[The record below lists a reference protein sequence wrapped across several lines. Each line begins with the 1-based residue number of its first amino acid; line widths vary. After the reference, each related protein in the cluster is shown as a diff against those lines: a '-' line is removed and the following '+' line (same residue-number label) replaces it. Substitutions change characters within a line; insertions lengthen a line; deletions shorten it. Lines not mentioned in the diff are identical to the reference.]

1 MTYPKEHKLKM
12 QAGGAHGGGEKANG
26 RPALRPTGVVCRGG
40 GQVAMGWHMGWHMGQ
55 VQAVGSLWLPYP
67 YPATLLL
74 KGGGAASVAAVIH
87 AHTMN

>member
-12 QAGGAHGGGEKANG
+12 QAGGAHGGERRPMAAQRSAQQVWCAGEG
-26 RPALRPTGVVCRGG
+26 DRWPWGG
-40 GQVAMGWHMGWHMGQ
+40 TW
-55 VQAVGSLWLPYP
+55 VGTWDRCKQP

-74 KGGGAASVAAVIH
+74 KVGGGAASVAAVIH